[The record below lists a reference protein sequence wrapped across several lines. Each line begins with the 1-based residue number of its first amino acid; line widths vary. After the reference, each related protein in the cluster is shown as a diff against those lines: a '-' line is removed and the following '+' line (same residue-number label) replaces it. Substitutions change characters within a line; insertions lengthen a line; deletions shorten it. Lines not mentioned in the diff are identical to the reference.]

1 MSGVLAA
8 RIAQPDLVDLPDWQ
22 VAEILNTPDV
32 QFGTTPIPF
41 SCRSVAT
48 PARISGEL
56 KLLDIIQK
64 QGQIPADI
72 SSTGQVQAVP
82 TSILVAIGT
91 LVQAAEDDWQI
102 DPSMPNAFGAIS
114 AMLTAVENMGLL
126 SIETKAAILAQ
137 TMRFKSW
144 AEAHG
149 ITVTEDSIFTARGR
163 PRFIGSED

>member
-1 MSGVLAA
+1 MSDVLAA
-8 RIAQPDLVDLPDWQ
+8 RVAQPDMQGLTEWQ

-32 QFGTTPIPF
+32 QFGTMPIPF
-41 SCRSVAT
+41 SCRSIAA

-72 SSTGQVQAVP
+72 SPTGQAQAVP

-102 DPSMPNAFGAIS
+102 DPSMPTALTAVS
-114 AMLTAVENMGLL
+114 AMLTAIENMGLL
-126 SIETKAAILAQ
+126 SDQTKAAILAQ
-137 TMRFKSW
+137 TTRFKSW
-144 AEAHG
+144 AEANG
-149 ITVTEDSIFTARGR
+149 VEVTAETVSQARGR
-163 PRFIGSED
+163 I